1 VRTLFWYCNR
11 FGWNPA
17 VRTLQQAP
25 EAAGSCLEN
34 VVAAF
39 VHVEPDDVVAGSSA
53 ETKLVK
59 NTKWLARKWSVH
71 RVALHSFTHLGGAK
85 APPDEAL
92 ALLHRAKARLE
103 DAGYDTTITPYGY
116 YNDLI
121 IDAPGHPLAR
131 IYKAF

>member
-1 VRTLFWYCNR
+1 MWIWPGPISGNR
-11 FGWNPA
+11 RWTASWPISANSGLWRNKPPA
-17 VRTLQQAP
+17 FRDNEKWFQNLQS
-25 EAAGSCLEN
+25 GSRSRRGE
-34 VVAAF
+34 
-39 VHVEPDDVVAGSSA
+39 
-53 ETKLVK
+53 
-59 NTKWLARKWSVH
+59 
-71 RVALHSFTHLGGAK
+71 ALHSFTHLGDAK